1 MMSVALGRKEI
12 IRTAPTVT
20 PVCPPRQ
27 QASGSVA
34 AFMAPSPRK
43 PPSPSLPAVVIAG
56 THSGVGKTS
65 ITLGLIGALI
75 RRGLAVQ
82 PFKIGP
88 DFIDPLHHTHAS
100 RRTSRNLDGWMLDRK
115 TNMKRFARVTA
126 DADVAVI
133 EGVMGLFDGS
143 EGSSDRGSSAEMAKL
158 LGLPVILV
166 VDASAMARSAAALI
180 HGFASFDPDLRI
192 AGVILNKV
200 GGEAHAEMIRQAVA
214 GSTPILGAIPHA
226 DDLVVPERHLGL
238 HLPHEARQD
247 YVQTLASLVETHID
261 IDTLLQA
268 GHIARPAPPP
278 ASAPVPPRVRVGV
291 ARDEAF
297 CFYYPENLEMLQQ
310 AGAELVEFSP
320 IRDPLPGDL
329 DGLYIGGGYP
339 ELHASKLAANTSA
352 TQAVRHFCEQG
363 GPIYAE
369 CGGLMYLGQTLQL
382 DGSTHELCGAL
393 PLSTRMPA
401 GLSIGYVEVKTTGG
415 LFGEGQIA
423 RGHFFHHS
431 QISDE
436 PSVDR
441 CYTVRST
448 RGETSHEG
456 YSAGNIL
463 ASYIHLHFDSAPQLP
478 VTFIARCQA
487 HRERSKLLTVGADT
501 TLST

>member
-1 MMSVALGRKEI
+1 
-12 IRTAPTVT
+12 
-20 PVCPPRQ
+20 
-27 QASGSVA
+27 
-34 AFMAPSPRK
+34 MAPARREPL
-43 PPSPSLPAVVIAG
+43 SPSLPAVVIAG

-65 ITLGLIGALI
+65 VTLGLIGALT

-100 RRTSRNLDGWMLDRK
+100 GRTSRNLDGWMLDPK
-115 TNMKRFARVTA
+115 TNLERFAIATA

-143 EGSSDRGSSAEMAKL
+143 EGASERGSSAEMAKL
-158 LGLPVILV
+158 LGLPVVLV

-192 AGVILNKV
+192 AGAILNNV

-214 GSTPILGAIPHA
+214 GSVPILGAIPSVP
-226 DDLVVPERHLGL
+226 DLAVPERHLGL

-247 YVQTLASLVETHID
+247 YVQTLASLVDAHIE
-261 IDTLLQA
+261 IDELLQT
-268 GHIARPAPPP
+268 GRIARPQPPP
-278 ASAPVPPRVRVGV
+278 ATGPGPRRARVGV
-291 ARDEAF
+291 AHDEAF
-297 CFYYPENLEMLQQ
+297 CFYYAENLELLQQ

-339 ELHASKLAANTSA
+339 ELHAAELAANTGA
-352 TQAVRHFCEQG
+352 THAVRDFCERG
-363 GPIYAE
+363 GPVYAE
-369 CGGLMYLGQTLQL
+369 CGGLMYLGQTLQI
-382 DGSTHELCGAL
+382 DDSAYELCGAL

-401 GLSIGYVEVKTTGG
+401 GLSIGYVEIDTTGG
-415 LFGEGQIA
+415 LFGEGQTA
-423 RGHFFHHS
+423 RGHLFHHS
-431 QISDE
+431 EVTGE
-436 PSVDR
+436 PSADR

-456 YSAGNIL
+456 YSAGNVL
-463 ASYIHLHFDSAPQLP
+463 ASYVHLHFSSAPELP
-478 VTFIARCQA
+478 AAFVARCVA
-487 HRERSKLLTVGADT
+487 HRANPH
-501 TLST
+501 